1 MTMGLP
7 MNDRLITD
15 DWRAQLFGSVGD
27 DCKLMIWDTR
37 EMSRADKPKHSVDAH
52 TKAPSPLPR
61 RASDRPATLYPLMA
75 RLLALGPRFTT

>member
-1 MTMGLP
+1 MA
-7 MNDRLITD
+7 D

-52 TKAPSPLPR
+52 TKAR
-61 RASDRPATLYPLMA
+61 V
-75 RLLALGPRFTT
+75 RLTQTY